1 MNFINW
7 ILMIVFI
14 LLLFFLIQQQ
24 IQMKK
29 GEGKK
34 RYAIAVF
41 NDKIKGTVLFTQESP
56 MNMRIDIKLTGLGK
70 NRKRGF
76 HIHQFGDL
84 SDHCTSMC
92 AHFNP
97 DGEHHGGLDSKVRH
111 AGDLGNVVSNENGE
125 CQMTLY
131 AKGIQLTGEKY
142 NIIGRGLIIHEDED
156 DLGLGGKEDSLT
168 TGHAG
173 KRSAC
178 AVIGIS
184 KLNQPC

>member
-1 MNFINW
+1 MIKLEFW
-7 ILMIVFI
+7 IPILI
-14 LLLFFLIQQQ
+14 LLLIFFLIQQQ
-24 IQMKK
+24 ITMKK
-29 GEGKK
+29 TK
-34 RYAIAVF
+34 YAVAVF
-41 NDKIKGTVLFTQESP
+41 DSKIKGTVLFTQDSSFKDIK
-56 MNMRIDIKLTGLGK
+56 IDIQLSGLGK

-97 DGEHHGGLDSKVRH
+97 DKQNHGGLDSKIRH
-111 AGDLGNVVSNENGE
+111 AGDLGNVISDENGE
-125 CQMTLY
+125 CKMTIY